1 MDRHNRGVRLGV
13 AIATL
18 VGLTAPGCE
27 NDPASDGDGETG
39 ATSTG
44 SSSSD
49 GSSSEADTGADTTEA
64 DEPPPT
70 ACAEPTD
77 LVGAPTTIAEAVD
90 FINALPHPV
99 TLDCFVERLERPL
112 AINATISTV
121 SLQPA
126 VAGEVSP
133 RVFIFY
139 DGMIMSVA
147 IDGEPGRH
155 LLEFGELIGPTT
167 SIKGEVEFPITD
179 PVAVTEPMERILDAP
194 DNTKCRLCHGGE
206 TPTPEY
212 AIAFASD
219 ALRFRD
225 DELVEL
231 DVLREQHEQ
240 CDPAAEPERC
250 RRLDSFFAF
259 GEVVAGDF
267 PPGLQT
273 IYDYD

>member
-1 MDRHNRGVRLGV
+1 MRRNVV
-13 AIATL
+13 IATL
-18 VGLTAPGCE
+18 LGLTL
-27 NDPASDGDGETG
+27 PACADDQAGDGGGETG
-39 ATSTG
+39 STPATTSETG
-44 SSSSD
+44 AD
-49 GSSSEADTGADTTEA
+49 VSSSEGDGADTTEA

-77 LVGAPTTIAEAVD
+77 ISGAPTTIAEAVD
-90 FINALPHPV
+90 FINALPRPV
-99 TLDCFVERLERPL
+99 TLDCFVERLERPM

-126 VAGEVSP
+126 VGEISP
-133 RVFIFY
+133 RVFMFY
-139 DGMIMSVA
+139 DTLIMSVA

-155 LLEFGELIGPTT
+155 LLEFGEMIGPTT
-167 SIKGEVEFPITD
+167 SIKGELEFPVTEAVVITD
-179 PVAVTEPMERILDAP
+179 PMERILDAP
-194 DNTKCRLCHGGE
+194 DNTKCRLCHGSE

-212 AIAFASD
+212 EMAFASD

-231 DVLREQHEQ
+231 SALRGQYRQ
-240 CDPAAEPERC
+240 CDPAVEPERC

-273 IYDYD
+273 IYDYE

>member
-1 MDRHNRGVRLGV
+1 MRVGVV
-13 AIATL
+13 IAT
-18 VGLTAPGCE
+18 VFGLMSPGCGD
-27 NDPASDGDGETG
+27 DPASEDGGETG
-39 ATSTG
+39 AMPASTSSPG
-44 SSSSD
+44 SD
-49 GSSSEADTGADTTEA
+49 GTEEGTDAADTTAA

-70 ACAEPTD
+70 ACAEETEV
-77 LVGAPTTIAEAVD
+77 VGAPTTIAEAVD
-90 FINALPHPV
+90 FINALPRPV
-99 TLDCFVERLERPL
+99 TLDCFVERLQRPL

-126 VAGEVSP
+126 VGGDVSP

-167 SIKGEVEFPITD
+167 SIKGELEFPITD
-179 PVAVTEPMERILDAP
+179 TVLATDPMDRILDEP

-212 AIAFASD
+212 EGAFASD

-231 DVLREQHEQ
+231 DALRERHEQ
-240 CDPAAEPERC
+240 CDPAVEPERC